1 MVHSSASDSS
11 RRNSSEISWYYIQP
25 GFKLIDAKKCAWAF
39 AFFVFILFVIS
50 RFSHSLI
57 FDSPWALLI
66 VPGVA
71 AFVIWLMLVMQPH
84 RQVYY
89 RLDQDGVFC
98 EYRSSASALTS
109 FLDLI
114 LSLLGSII
122 KLKNTFYINK
132 HSSRSRMIKKILG
145 IAVLFGLMMT
155 AAQAKTFLVD
165 VRTPSEIATTG
176 KVEGALVA
184 NYSAP
189 DFVDQFK
196 ALGAKPDDDIELYC
210 RAEMASQI
218 LSKLGYKNIRN
229 LGGYE
234 AAAETLKRPLVK

>member
-1 MVHSSASDSS
+1 MYLQ
-11 RRNSSEISWYYIQP
+11 NYILHI
-25 GFKLIDAKKCAWAF
+25 FLDIFLSYDALRSAF

-132 HSSRSRMIKKILG
+132 HSSRSRMFEWGEVVAVHEAPYWKKITLQAG
-145 IAVLFGLMMT
+145 LHGELNLWTNAENYGNVLTLVREYV
-155 AAQAKTFLVD
+155 AKE
-165 VRTPSEIATTG
+165 R
-176 KVEGALVA
+176 K
-184 NYSAP
+184 NY
-189 DFVDQFK
+189 
-196 ALGAKPDDDIELYC
+196 E
-210 RAEMASQI
+210 
-218 LSKLGYKNIRN
+218 
-229 LGGYE
+229 
-234 AAAETLKRPLVK
+234 

>member
-1 MVHSSASDSS
+1 MAHSSASDSS
-11 RRNSSEISWYYIQP
+11 RRRSGEISWYYIQP

-50 RFSHSLI
+50 RFSRSLI

-71 AFVIWLMLVMQPH
+71 AFVIWLMLVVRPH

-122 KLKNTFYINK
+122 RLKNTFYINK
-132 HSSRSRMIKKILG
+132 HSSRSRMFEWGEVVAVHEAPYWKKITLQAG
-145 IAVLFGLMMT
+145 LHGELNLWTNAENYGNVLTLVREYV
-155 AAQAKTFLVD
+155 AKE
-165 VRTPSEIATTG
+165 R
-176 KVEGALVA
+176 K
-184 NYSAP
+184 NY
-189 DFVDQFK
+189 D
-196 ALGAKPDDDIELYC
+196 
-210 RAEMASQI
+210 
-218 LSKLGYKNIRN
+218 
-229 LGGYE
+229 
-234 AAAETLKRPLVK
+234 

>member
-132 HSSRSRMIKKILG
+132 HSSRSRMFEWGEVVAVHEAPYWKKITLQAG
-145 IAVLFGLMMT
+145 LHGELNLWTNAENYGNVLTLVREYV
-155 AAQAKTFLVD
+155 AKERKNY
-165 VRTPSEIATTG
+165 VRKWQVRSSASSDIKISVISEAM
-176 KVEGALVA
+176 
-184 NYSAP
+184 
-189 DFVDQFK
+189 
-196 ALGAKPDDDIELYC
+196 KPLP
-210 RAEMASQI
+210 
-218 LSKLGYKNIRN
+218 KLLNDH
-229 LGGYE
+229 L
-234 AAAETLKRPLVK
+234 

>member
-50 RFSHSLI
+50 RFSRSLI

-98 EYRSSASALTS
+98 EYRSSASAL
-109 FLDLI
+109 
-114 LSLLGSII
+114 
-122 KLKNTFYINK
+122 NK
-132 HSSRSRMIKKILG
+132 HSSRSRMFEWGEVVAVHEAPYWKKITLQAG
-145 IAVLFGLMMT
+145 LHGELNLWTNAENYGNVLTLVREYV
-155 AAQAKTFLVD
+155 AKE
-165 VRTPSEIATTG
+165 R
-176 KVEGALVA
+176 K
-184 NYSAP
+184 NY
-189 DFVDQFK
+189 D
-196 ALGAKPDDDIELYC
+196 
-210 RAEMASQI
+210 
-218 LSKLGYKNIRN
+218 
-229 LGGYE
+229 
-234 AAAETLKRPLVK
+234 

>member
-39 AFFVFILFVIS
+39 AFFVFI
-50 RFSHSLI
+50 
-57 FDSPWALLI
+57 LI

-132 HSSRSRMIKKILG
+132 HSSRSRMFEWGEVVTVHEAPYWKKITLQAG
-145 IAVLFGLMMT
+145 LHGELNLWTNAENYGNVLTLVREYV
-155 AAQAKTFLVD
+155 AKE
-165 VRTPSEIATTG
+165 R
-176 KVEGALVA
+176 K
-184 NYSAP
+184 NY
-189 DFVDQFK
+189 D
-196 ALGAKPDDDIELYC
+196 
-210 RAEMASQI
+210 
-218 LSKLGYKNIRN
+218 
-229 LGGYE
+229 
-234 AAAETLKRPLVK
+234 

>member
-25 GFKLIDAKKCAWAF
+25 GFELIDAKKCAWAF

-57 FDSPWALLI
+57 FDSPW
-66 VPGVA
+66 

-132 HSSRSRMIKKILG
+132 HSSRSRMFEWGEVVAVHEAPYWKKITLQAG
-145 IAVLFGLMMT
+145 LHGELNLWTNAENYGNVLTLVREYV
-155 AAQAKTFLVD
+155 AKE
-165 VRTPSEIATTG
+165 R
-176 KVEGALVA
+176 K
-184 NYSAP
+184 NY
-189 DFVDQFK
+189 D
-196 ALGAKPDDDIELYC
+196 
-210 RAEMASQI
+210 
-218 LSKLGYKNIRN
+218 
-229 LGGYE
+229 
-234 AAAETLKRPLVK
+234 